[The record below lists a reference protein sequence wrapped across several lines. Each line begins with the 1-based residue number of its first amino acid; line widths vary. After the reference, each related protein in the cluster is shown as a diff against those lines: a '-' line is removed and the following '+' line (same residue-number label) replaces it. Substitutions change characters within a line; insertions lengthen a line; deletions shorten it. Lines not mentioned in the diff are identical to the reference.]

1 VSESLYLK
9 ALFRSFS
16 FQQELLFGVKVI
28 KDDILNS
35 IENAYNNPVS
45 CRDCRMSTLC
55 IPLSLRSDELYK
67 LDQIIQRGSP
77 FQMRQAVFNSGD
89 KFTAVYAVRSG
100 SIKSFCIDND
110 GREQV
115 TGFYLPG
122 EIFGWDGLAEGY
134 YQNTAIALETTSVCE
149 IPFNQ
154 LELLGATLPSI
165 RKHMLKLVGREITA
179 DQKLI
184 ALLAGNTAHQRLASL
199 LMSISGRLAQ
209 QKLSSTRFRLPM
221 SRSEISSYL
230 GLTVETVSRGFSH
243 FKKKGYL
250 TVNKKE
256 VELVDIPGLE
266 LLISNPE
273 ECE

>member
-1 VSESLYLK
+1 LK
-9 ALFRSFS
+9 
-16 FQQELLFGVKVI
+16 
-28 KDDILNS
+28 S
-35 IENAYNNPVS
+35 IENVYANPVS

-77 FQMRQAVFNSGD
+77 YQARHAVFNSGD
-89 KFTAVYAVRSG
+89 KFTSVYTVRSG
-100 SIKSFCIDND
+100 SIKSFCIDDD

-122 EIFGWDGLAEGY
+122 EIFGWDGLAENY

-149 IPFNQ
+149 IPYNQ
-154 LELLGATLPSI
+154 LQLLGTTIPSI
-165 RKHMLKLVGREITA
+165 HKHLMKLMSREISA

-184 ALLAGNTAHQRLASL
+184 ALLAGHSAHQRLASL
-199 LMSISGRLAQ
+199 LLSFSARLAQ

-221 SRSEISSYL
+221 SRSEISNYL

-243 FKKKGYL
+243 FQRMGYL
-250 TVNKKE
+250 LVNKKE
-256 VELVDIPGLE
+256 IEIIDKAALE
-266 LLISNPE
+266 QLIINPE
-273 ECE
+273 ECA